1 MHEPGAIMDQ
11 SLLRCIVAGAL
22 AFVVAAAPVLAG
34 DTIIVGFGG
43 GLTGRLAYYDSQT
56 RNGAQMAVDEINA
69 AGGIAGKYKIDFR
82 VKDVLSET
90 AGSAAAGKEFVA
102 AGAKV
107 MIAPCDRDL
116 AIAFSGPARQADI
129 PIIAPCAS
137 TPTLAVEAAPSMFQ
151 IYPSDNLQAA
161 ALAKFARERG
171 YGTAYVLMSAD
182 TPYDRKLPLYFEG
195 AFEKMGGKVASE
207 GSYALG
213 QQDFGAQIASIK
225 RLSPR
230 PDVIMTAASEPEF
243 PIFLSQL
250 RAAGIDTPV
259 LGSDAIDSPTT
270 LALGD
275 VAEGVVYTAAGYPAP
290 GGALEKFYGDYV
302 ARFGGNA
309 QTDVGPYAATAYE
322 SIKLIE
328 TAIAKAGSADGA
340 AIRDALDG
348 IADFRGITGSR
359 ITLAG
364 ANRIA
369 LRDVALIRIE
379 KGAKTLV
386 KMLRPDQAD
395 VPAPR

>member
-1 MHEPGAIMDQ
+1 MIPR
-11 SLLRCIVAGAL
+11 LLSS
-22 AFVVAAAPVLAG
+22 AAACLLASLWMTAAVRAA
-34 DTIIVGFGG
+34 DTIIIGFGG
-43 GLTGRLAYYDSQT
+43 GLTGRLAYYDRQI

-69 AGGIAGKYKIDFR
+69 AGGIAGKHKIDFR
-82 VKDVLSET
+82 VRDVRSET
-90 AGSAAAGKEFVA
+90 SESAAAGREFIA

-116 AIAFSGPARQADI
+116 AISFGGPANI
-129 PIIAPCAS
+129 PVMAPCAS
-137 TPTLAVEAAPSMFQ
+137 TPTLAVESGQRVFQ

-161 ALAKFARERG
+161 ALAKFAREQG

-182 TPYDRKLPLYFEG
+182 TPYDQKLPLYFEE
-195 AFEKMGGKVASE
+195 AFQKMGGKVAGE
-207 GSYALG
+207 GSYTLG
-213 QQDFGAQIASIK
+213 QQDFGAQMASITN
-225 RLSPR
+225 LSPP

-250 RAAGIDTPV
+250 RAAGINTPV

-275 VAEGVVYTAAGYPAP
+275 VVEGVVYTAAGYPAA
-290 GGALEKFYGDYV
+290 GNGLGKFYGDYV
-302 ARFGGNA
+302 AKLGADA
-309 QTDVGPYAATAYE
+309 QTDVTPYAATAYE
-322 SIKLIE
+322 SVKLIE
-328 TAIAKAGSADGA
+328 AAVTKAGSTDGA
-340 AIRDALDG
+340 AIRDALEG

-379 KGAKTLV
+379 KGKKTLA
-386 KMLRPDQAD
+386 KMLRPDPAD